1 MAEVRLESLSKKFD
15 QVKAVDHIDLDIKD
29 GEFLTLVGPSGCG
42 KSTALR
48 LVAGLEK
55 VTSGN
60 VYIDGKLVNHIPPQ
74 ERNISMVFQS
84 YALFPHMSVEAN
96 LAFGLKIKKRT
107 LKEKTEKVGW
117 VLELLGLKGMERRLP
132 KELSG
137 GQRQR
142 VALGRALVLEPDV
155 LLLDE
160 PLSNLDAKL
169 RLRMRTELKRLHK
182 KIKTTIIYVTH
193 DQAEAMTLSDRLAVM
208 KDGKILQIGT
218 PQEIYERPAD
228 IFTAGFIGSPP
239 MNFIRGERL
248 PFIGKE
254 VEDIELSRNNVIVGI
269 RPEDLSVSLEKVE
282 KSIEGKS
289 SVTETLGSDN
299 YLYVDISDLLVSV
312 RLKPDQRLPEDKT
325 VWLVPNLERI
335 HIFDKSTGRRT

>member
-1 MAEVRLESLSKKFD
+1 MAEVRLENLTKKFN
-15 QVKAVDHIDLDIKD
+15 QVIAVDHIDLEIKD

-55 VTSGN
+55 VTSGS
-60 VYIDGKLVNHIPPQ
+60 VYIDGKLANHIPPQ
-74 ERNISMVFQS
+74 NRNVSMVFQS
-84 YALFPHMSVEAN
+84 YALFPHMSTEAN
-96 LAFGLKIKKRT
+96 LAFGLKIKRKSQ
-107 LKEKTEKVGW
+107 KEKTEKVRW
-117 VLELLGLKGMERRLP
+117 VLDLLGLKGMEKRLP

-208 KDGKILQIGT
+208 KDGEILQIGT

-239 MNFIRGERL
+239 MNFIPGERL
-248 PFIGKE
+248 PFIGKKI
-254 VEDIELSRNNVIVGI
+254 EDTKLSRNDVMVGI
-269 RPEDLSVSLEKVE
+269 RPEDLSVSFQETEKG
-282 KSIEGKS
+282 IPGKS

-299 YLYVDISDLLVSV
+299 YLYVDISDLLISV
-312 RLKPDQRLPEDKT
+312 RLKPDEKIPEDLAI
-325 VWLVPNLERI
+325 WLVPNLEKI
-335 HIFDKSTGRRT
+335 HIFDKSTGKRI